1 MTGSRPEQHEC
12 VSACSV
18 PFFFVL
24 VFVGSSRP
32 IDAGRRGRRQRRAGV
47 SHVEKASSCWCPE
60 PLQVRP
66 DRAAKRQLAAA
77 GSTAPSAKQR
87 HPSGTHRRR
96 LPKKNGFGS
105 IMSPSAAAVRRSEA
119 TGGTDEL
126 DGSQTGHGETDAR
139 LEWTATARPRGGV
152 PRQGR
157 MQIARCDRRGIMF
170 AEKFFAENA
179 YNTAALEFSR
189 SRVQVPR
196 GESVSASGNAAVDT
210 W

>member
-1 MTGSRPEQHEC
+1 MLEGEDGDTGGPGLAMSRKP
-12 VSACSV
+12 V
-18 PFFFVL
+18 
-24 VFVGSSRP
+24 
-32 IDAGRRGRRQRRAGV
+32 
-47 SHVEKASSCWCPE
+47 
-60 PLQVRP
+60 
-66 DRAAKRQLAAA
+66 AA
-77 GSTAPSAKQR
+77 GAPSHSRCDPTERPSGSWRQQAAQL
-87 HPSGTHRRR
+87 HQQSSGHSSGTHRRR

-105 IMSPSAAAVRRSEA
+105 IMSPSAAAVRHSEA

-157 MQIARCDRRGIMF
+157 MQIARCDRGGIMF